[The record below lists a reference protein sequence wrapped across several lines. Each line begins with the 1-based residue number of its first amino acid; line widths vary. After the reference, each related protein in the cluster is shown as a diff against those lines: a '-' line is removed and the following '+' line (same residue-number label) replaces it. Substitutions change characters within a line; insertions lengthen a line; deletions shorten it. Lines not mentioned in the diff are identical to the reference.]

1 MQIQVVM
8 FSEDGE
14 QTITIN
20 FEGVSK
26 KDIIEIVENIKDYGF
41 DLDHASEDLTTGEEE
56 EDEITIIRLKTEKD
70 HEKLI
75 EIMSEMFGR

>member
-1 MQIQVVM
+1 MEIQVVM
-8 FSEDGE
+8 ISEDGE
-14 QTITIN
+14 KSITIN

-26 KDIIEIVENIKDYGF
+26 KDVVEIVEDIKEYGF
-41 DLDHASEDLTTGEEE
+41 DLDHASEDLTTDEE

-75 EIMSEMFGR
+75 EMMSEMFGR

>member
-1 MQIQVVM
+1 MEIQVVM

-26 KDIIEIVENIKDYGF
+26 KDVIEIVEDIKEYGF
-41 DLDHASEDLTTGEEE
+41 DLDHASEDLTTDE